1 MQEGLIK
8 PIFFQTSVSLWKNRV
23 GGIKFM
29 TFPNSWFFTMI
40 LCNLEIVLPGTLRQ
54 YQGLV
59 KGSELCLNPYFLA
72 GCRSTLSMSKIKVKI
87 FETKYCSFCNTLGN
101 TLEPF
106 TIRVKLDNFF
116 ILKCSEKIPC
126 TNHVHK
132 IYYLGPHFHSLIFSR
147 CIFTQHLQQ
156 VV

>member
-1 MQEGLIK
+1 
-8 PIFFQTSVSLWKNRV
+8 
-23 GGIKFM
+23 
-29 TFPNSWFFTMI
+29 MI

-59 KGSELCLNPYFLA
+59 KGSEPCLNPYFLA

-87 FETKYCSFCNTLGN
+87 FETKYPSFYNTLAN
-101 TLEPF
+101 ALEPF
-106 TIRVKLDNFF
+106 TIRVKLDNFY